1 MSWINSRQFK
11 IANRNGRHYVFRRN
25 NAGNTEI
32 NIPKTITTKAEAVR
46 WLKAHPNKVAKP
58 NRYRA
63 KRPVIKLPAHVA
75 SAFNPFAVD
84 AFPLNTRQSPGYFF
98 RYSSPR
104 YAGVPS
110 PAKTSTPKTN
120 LSAANFKRSLRNIV
134 SIGSG
139 RQGRAYVA
147 RQGKSQFVLKIAPYD
162 KLAKSRGEKQPG
174 DIEYD
179 INLAC
184 MKAAPEGVIKVY
196 SHIHALNFVPE
207 TNLKNIKNL
216 NKPHFELS
224 KQNVIVM
231 ELCEGGALEKWLDS
245 HKPSDDLMLRI
256 IKQVLTTL
264 QTLMAKYPHFRHNDL
279 HLENVF
285 VSRSRGF
292 LIADFGWARLKEK
305 GTNPAVNTANGTSTA
320 SCYGVG
326 PKTNTRYDMHLFL
339 NNIREK
345 CLKNAELVPKTLKFL
360 NEVLPSGY
368 RGRSDTHVND
378 FRLKYDDPCP
388 GLPSLTKVLSHPFLK
403 QKLVSSPELVRAK
416 AKLRKVARELVPSK
430 AAVKIT
436 SAELLAAKARLKR
449 VRGPSPPK
457 KKTYTNA
464 ELVALTRNQLFKL
477 SPATRTRAVKLRA
490 AVKKSSPKKV
500 VVNATARAKM
510 GPGRSVNKQKYR
522 SIPKNVLADPRFVNM
537 WLKIK
542 SDLTPWVGETVY
554 NVETRARNMAR
565 SLIRNRLDKGLR
577 PFSASPPAKKKT
589 PSPVPVISARGV
601 VKLTT
606 LEHVRS
612 PKSGRIKIRA
622 PNSGRLV
629 YADGASVTLKYLKNL
644 AKRVK
649 ANIKGLRS
657 KAQIANKIF
666 SNKK

>member
-360 NEVLPSGY
+360 NAVLPAGY
-368 RGRSDTHVND
+368 RGKSDTHVND

-388 GLPSLTKVLSHPFLK
+388 DLPSLTKVLSHPFLK
-403 QKLVSSPELVRAK
+403 QKLVTSPELAQ
-416 AKLRKVARELVPSK
+416 
-430 AAVKIT
+430 
-436 SAELLAAKARLKR
+436 AKARLRK
-449 VRGPSPPK
+449 VIASPK

-464 ELVALTRNQLFKL
+464 ELIALTRNQLFKL
-477 SPATRTRAVKLRA
+477 SPKTRTRAVKLRA
-490 AVKKSSPKKV
+490 
-500 VVNATARAKM
+500 NARKHI
-510 GPGRSVNKQKYR
+510 N
-522 SIPKNVLADPRFVNM
+522 N
-537 WLKIK
+537 
-542 SDLTPWVGETVY
+542 
-554 NVETRARNMAR
+554 
-565 SLIRNRLDKGLR
+565 
-577 PFSASPPAKKKT
+577 KKKT
-589 PSPVPVISARGV
+589 NRVATTVTGGLVIPKPRNVVVTAKILRSNKFNKFVNSIFKAKGSENWNAARNEAIQKIENRLRRNLPAFSPSPPKPKPKAKAKPRAKPKAKAKSPSPPKARNLNY
-601 VKLTT
+601 KL
-606 LEHVRS
+606 S
-612 PKSGRIKIRA
+612 PSSGRVKIKA
-622 PNSGRLV
+622 PNTGRYV
-629 YADGASVTLKYLKNL
+629 YANGSSVSLEYLKSL
-644 AKRVK
+644 AVRLHV
-649 ANIKGLRS
+649 NIKGLRS
-657 KAQIANKIF
+657 KKNIAHRIF
-666 SNKK
+666 SVNTK